1 MLHDVRLDDAS
12 VLDADR
18 VRALARLARLEL
30 SEAEVERF
38 SHELG
43 RIVALIGTLPDIP
56 QEPDTAASLPLR
68 LDVPAASLPLRL
80 DVPAASLAR
89 AAVLAEAPHAL
100 DGAFAVPTFVDEG

>member
-68 LDVPAASLPLRL
+68 LDVPAASL
-80 DVPAASLAR
+80 AR